1 MIPEATTP
9 ESPPDLQSV
18 LIEFSQKYGETLAD
32 SSGLEALIDAYRN
45 DLHQLAS
52 MKEIIDLFYEST
64 DIDRVVIATLV
75 AVTAGQ
81 GFGFNR
87 AFFLEVRGNTLHGR
101 LGIGP
106 ATADEAHGIWDR
118 LDGMAVSLRDT
129 LDELS
134 EAEGP
139 PDRGTQEIA
148 QRIRLPLEQHESDS
162 STGIVSSCIDGR
174 LGLVTRVDNG
184 ELPELE
190 LELFNLLE
198 SDTIAVVP
206 LRVQDRLAGVILAE
220 NHITRKPIT
229 NADLDLL
236 RTFAGYAAI
245 AVERSHLHGALEGKV
260 EELRDANRELQDNQ
274 RRLLRAEKL
283 SALGEMSAYV
293 SHEIRNP
300 LVGIGGLAR
309 SLVGDRGIHEEA
321 REALEIISSEVER
334 LERFLDETLSRVKTP
349 RPASSPVDLVREV
362 RDVVHV
368 FREGLGRSDIEI
380 TLDAPDTPVLVP
392 VDIDP
397 VRGALSN
404 LLKNAQ
410 EALESGGGIS
420 VQILVKKDWVE
431 IDVGDSGSGIAE
443 EIKDVIFEPFFTTK
457 NDGTGVGLAITR
469 QNIRKIG
476 GEITLEKSDEHST
489 LFRIRITG
497 PSTDL
502 REQP

>member
-1 MIPEATTP
+1 MIPEATARR
-9 ESPPDLQSV
+9 SPPDLQSV
-18 LIEFSQKYGETLAD
+18 LFEFSQKYGETLAD
-32 SSGLEALIDAYRN
+32 PSGLEALIDAYRN
-45 DLHQLAS
+45 DLQQLAS
-52 MKEIIDLFYEST
+52 MKEIIDLFYQSMG
-64 DIDRVVIATLV
+64 IDRVVIATLV

-87 AFFLEVRGNTLHGR
+87 AFFLGVCGNTLQGR

-106 ATADEAHGIWDR
+106 ANADEAHGIWGR
-118 LDGMAVSLRDT
+118 LNGDAPSLRET
-129 LDELS
+129 LDQLS
-134 EAEGP
+134 EADDP
-139 PDRGTQEIA
+139 PDRDTQEMA
-148 QRIRLPLEQHESDS
+148 RRIQLPLDQGDIDGS
-162 STGIVSSCIDGR
+162 SGIVASCLEGKP
-174 LGLVTRVDNG
+174 GLVSLIDNDT
-184 ELPELE
+184 LPELE
-190 LELFNLLE
+190 VDLFDLLG

-206 LRVQDRLAGVILAE
+206 LRVQDRLEGVILAD

-229 NADLDLL
+229 EADLDLL
-236 RTFAGYAAI
+236 RTFSGYAAI
-245 AVERSHLHGALEGKV
+245 AVERSNLNAALEGKV
-260 EELRDANRELQDNQ
+260 EELRQANRELQDNQ

-309 SLVGDRGIHEEA
+309 SLLGDRGMQEDA

-334 LERFLDETLSRVKTP
+334 LERFLDETLSQVKTSRAP
-349 RPASSPVDLVREV
+349 STPIDLVREV

-368 FREGLGRSDIEI
+368 FREGLVRPDIEI
-380 TLDAPDTPVLVP
+380 TLTTPDTPVLIP

-410 EALESGGGIS
+410 EALDTGGGIS
-420 VQILVKKDWVE
+420 VQILVKKDWIQ
-431 IDVGDSGSGIAE
+431 IDVEDTGSGIVDE
-443 EIKDVIFEPFFTTK
+443 LKDVIFEPFFTTK

-476 GEITLEKSDEHST
+476 GEITLDKSDEFLT
-489 LFRIRITG
+489 LFRIRIPVHLQT
-497 PSTDL
+497 
-502 REQP
+502 